1 MVYKFEERLSE
12 DTQKDN
18 TVSMGVQQKIPLTVT
33 GCFYTNCG
41 EKVGNVSKDW
51 SVHRYMVLNGRDVE
65 CYSLTSGKLLKNFE
79 QGSEI

>member
-41 EKVGNVSKDW
+41 EKSWK
-51 SVHRYMVLNGRDVE
+51 
-65 CYSLTSGKLLKNFE
+65 C
-79 QGSEI
+79 